1 VAEKILGAVGRP
13 MLLRGRDV
21 RVTASVGIAVCP
33 RDGRDEQTLKM
44 NADAA
49 MYQAKSDGKNNFQF
63 YTDHQSTASLERL
76 SLEANL
82 RHALERDEFRLYY
95 QAKRDLA
102 TGHVSGMEAL
112 LRWEHPDLGLVPPL
126 QFLPLAEESGVIIPI
141 GRWVL
146 RTACEQSLALR
157 RQGLP
162 SLCVAVNLTARQ
174 FYDEQLLQDVRTA
187 LAQTGL
193 EPWLLELE
201 IPESVLGHR
210 PEYTQNLLQGLKQI
224 GVRIAIGDFG
234 MGYSSLG
241 SLSNFA
247 FDTIKIDR
255 SLTRSITASEQ
266 DAALADAVI
275 AMGRR
280 LSVTVVAQGVETS
293 DQADF
298 LRAHSCDEL
307 QGYYVGMPVPAAEF
321 ATTLREQAAE
331 APPAPAIVPGRSQAL

>member
-1 VAEKILGAVGRP
+1 
-13 MLLRGRDV
+13 
-21 RVTASVGIAVCP
+21 
-33 RDGRDEQTLKM
+33 
-44 NADAA
+44 
-49 MYQAKSDGKNNFQF
+49 
-63 YTDHQSTASLERL
+63 
-76 SLEANL
+76 
-82 RHALERDEFRLYY
+82 
-95 QAKRDLA
+95 
-102 TGHVSGMEAL
+102 
-112 LRWEHPDLGLVPPL
+112 LRWEHPDLGIIPPM

-146 RTACEQSLALR
+146 RTACEQSLTLR

-174 FYDEQLLQDVRTA
+174 FYDEQLLDDVRAT
-187 LAQTGL
+187 LLQTGL

-210 PEYTQNLLQGLKQI
+210 APYTQQLLLSLKQI
-224 GVRIAIGDFG
+224 GVRVAIGDFG

-241 SLSNFA
+241 NLRNFT

-275 AMGRR
+275 SMGRR

-321 ATTLREQAAE
+321 AVALRAQAPLGA
-331 APPAPAIVPGRSQAL
+331 AVSTPPGLSQAI